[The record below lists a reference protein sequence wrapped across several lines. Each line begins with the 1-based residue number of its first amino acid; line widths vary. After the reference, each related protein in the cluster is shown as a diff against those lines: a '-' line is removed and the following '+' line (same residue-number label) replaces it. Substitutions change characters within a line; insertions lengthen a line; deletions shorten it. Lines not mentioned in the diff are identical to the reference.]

1 MYSLGPGYGDA
12 ARPRNEKSESNSK
25 EGGEGEAWVSW
36 TRWGGDGGDEGGGRR
51 EWKTVRRREKE
62 TADDRGVLTF
72 DSCVFLTPIP
82 RSFLLPLP
90 PESGIRRRFIADRR
104 IFRSTGCGPVDFS
117 VTVLLYNFRALS
129 LIYFVSYICRF

>member
-1 MYSLGPGYGDA
+1 MQLVHETRRAKVTRRRGG
-12 ARPRNEKSESNSK
+12 REKRGFRGQ
-25 EGGEGEAWVSW
+25 GGEGTEE
-36 TRWGGDGGDEGGGRR
+36 TKEGGRR

>member
-1 MYSLGPGYGDA
+1 MQLVHETRRAKVTRRRGGGGGGRSVGFVDEVWRG
-12 ARPRNEKSESNSK
+12 RRRRRR
-25 EGGEGEAWVSW
+25 GEGEN
-36 TRWGGDGGDEGGGRR
+36 G
-51 EWKTVRRREKE
+51 RREKE

-104 IFRSTGCGPVDFS
+104 VFRSTGCGPVDFS